1 MARSNHDLESTD
13 PAETLHLVL
22 NTTGLEGVEL
32 ATQYGEKRDDG
43 KVGDC

>member
-1 MARSNHDLESTD
+1 MARSNPDLKSTD
-13 PAETLHLVL
+13 PTETLHLVH
-22 NTTGLEGVEL
+22 NTTDPEEVEP